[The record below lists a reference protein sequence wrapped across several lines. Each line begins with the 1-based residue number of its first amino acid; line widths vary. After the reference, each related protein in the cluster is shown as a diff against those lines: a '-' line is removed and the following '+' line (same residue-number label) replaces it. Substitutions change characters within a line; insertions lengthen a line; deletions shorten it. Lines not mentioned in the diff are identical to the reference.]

1 MEDRKI
7 NPISNQFLVKNI
19 IQYNM
24 KENNQNL
31 SDFGFDALIKKY
43 IEECVDKVVDNRFY
57 SLMCKIAEE
66 KAIENNKTLTAKE
79 LCNRW
84 NISDNTL
91 RSRENAGIIHPL
103 ETGGKKKIYSMKD
116 IRNVEAS
123 GILKSVC

>member
-1 MEDRKI
+1 
-7 NPISNQFLVKNI
+7 
-19 IQYNM
+19 M